1 MSTTIEDIEGDVWPE
16 PEWQSGLVLAAHALR
31 KKPLSELTPN
41 DLRVA
46 FSQQIGADLVKA
58 RALEVL
64 EHDPAAGDLY
74 EGDLL
79 LAVMH
84 SSQFRDDETF
94 RKRITAIADAALKTE
109 LDSATRD
116 EIQSIKAHR
125 GTT

>member
-1 MSTTIEDIEGDVWPE
+1 MSATIESIEGDVWPE

-58 RALEVL
+58 RALEGF
-64 EHDPAAGDLY
+64 ENDPAAGDLY

-79 LAVMH
+79 LAVMR
-84 SSQFRDDETF
+84 SRQFRVDATF
-94 RKRITAIADAALKTE
+94 RNRIIVIADAALRTE
-109 LDSATRD
+109 LDSSTREEVRSLMD
-116 EIQSIKAHR
+116 E
-125 GTT
+125 